1 MSIRARRNNGFQNV
15 DLQTLSYYIGLVVIG
30 WMMIIAATS
39 KGNDLSDLSSE
50 ATKQGFFIIISFV
63 LIVGI
68 SFIEWKFWRTFSYIF
83 YALSILSLIA
93 VLIIGKKVSGATSWF
108 SIGGFSL
115 QPSEFAKFAT
125 CLVMAS
131 FLSSYNANLRI
142 FKTQVIA
149 FGLIT
154 IPIFLI
160 LLQPDAGSAI
170 VFTSFLILFYRLG
183 LSENFYIVS
192 LTITTLFIIAL
203 IYEPYYV
210 VLGFMILGTGIFI
223 YNIKNERRKWAIGFV
238 VLIVGTVLGLHF
250 FHPYY
255 REIFVANFLLIP
267 IVSFNLWRNGKKE
280 LVKFLLPLIIF
291 GGTFAYGANFA
302 FNNILKPHQQS
313 RINVWLNPSKAPS
326 DAIYNLRQSKL
337 TIGSGEL
344 SGKGFLQGTRT
355 KLDFV
360 PEQSTD
366 FIFCTVGEEQGFI
379 GVFGII
385 VLYLLFL
392 YRITVIAE
400 RQRSDFSRNYAY
412 GVAGILF
419 FHFFINIGMTMG
431 LVMIIGIPLPFISY
445 GGSSLLA
452 FSLMIGV
459 LLKLDSNRFSI

>member
-1 MSIRARRNNGFQNV
+1 
-15 DLQTLSYYIGLVVIG
+15 
-30 WMMIIAATS
+30 MIIGTIA
-39 KGNDLSDLSSE
+39 GLY
-50 ATKQGFFIIISFV
+50 FF
-63 LIVGI
+63 
-68 SFIEWKFWRTFSYIF
+68 
-83 YALSILSLIA
+83 
-93 VLIIGKKVSGATSWF
+93 
-108 SIGGFSL
+108 
-115 QPSEFAKFAT
+115 P
-125 CLVMAS
+125 
-131 FLSSYNANLRI
+131 
-142 FKTQVIA
+142 
-149 FGLIT
+149 
-154 IPIFLI
+154 
-160 LLQPDAGSAI
+160 
-170 VFTSFLILFYRLG
+170 LFYQ
-183 LSENFYIVS
+183 
-192 LTITTLFIIAL
+192 
-203 IYEPYYV
+203 
-210 VLGFMILGTGIFI
+210 
-223 YNIKNERRKWAIGFV
+223 
-238 VLIVGTVLGLHF
+238 
-250 FHPYY
+250 
-255 REIFVANFLLIP
+255 EIFVFNFVIIP
-267 IVSFNLWRNGKKE
+267 ILSFVLWRNGRKE
-280 LVKFLLPLIIF
+280 IVKLLLPLIIF

-313 RINVWLNPSKAPS
+313 RINVWLSPSKAPS

-366 FIFCTVGEEQGFI
+366 FIFCTVGEEQGFV

-459 LLKLDSNRFSI
+459 LLKLDSNRYSI

>member
-15 DLQTLSYYIGLVVIG
+15 DLQTLSYYIGLVVVG
-30 WMMIIAATS
+30 WMMIIAATA
-39 KGNDLSDLSSE
+39 KGNDFGELSNE

-125 CLVMAS
+125 CLAMAS
-131 FLSSYNANLRI
+131 YLSSYNANLKI
-142 FKTQVIA
+142 FKSQFIA

-154 IPIFLI
+154 IPIILI

-183 LSENFYIVS
+183 LSENFYIIF
-192 LTITTLFIIAL
+192 LTITALFIIAL

-210 VLGFMILGTGIFI
+210 VLWFMMLGAGIFV
-223 YNIKNERRKWAIGFV
+223 YNIKNDRRRWVIGFA
-238 VLIVGTVLGLHF
+238 LMIAGTVLGLYF
-250 FHPYY
+250 FRTYH

-267 IVSFNLWRNGKKE
+267 ILSFNLWRNGKKE
-280 LVKFLLPLIIF
+280 LVKLLLPLIIF

-366 FIFCTVGEEQGFI
+366 FIFCTIGEEQGFI

-459 LLKLDSNRFSI
+459 LLKLDSNRYSI

>member
-1 MSIRARRNNGFQNV
+1 MSIRARRNSGFQNV
-15 DLQTLSYYIGLVVIG
+15 DLQTLSYYIGLVAVGWIMIVSATAKEGGFWELSGEASKQAIFIG
-30 WMMIIAATS
+30 
-39 KGNDLSDLSSE
+39 L
-50 ATKQGFFIIISFV
+50 SFV

-68 SFIEWKFWRTFSYIF
+68 SFIEWKFWRTISYVA

-93 VLIIGKKVSGATSWF
+93 VLFIGKKVSGATSWF

-125 CLVMAS
+125 CLAMAS
-131 FLSSYNANLRI
+131 YLSSYNANLRV
-142 FKTQVIA
+142 FKSQLIA
-149 FGLIT
+149 FSLFIV
-154 IPIFLI
+154 PIVLI

-192 LTITTLFIIAL
+192 LTITALFIVAL

-210 VLGFMILGTGIFI
+210 ILGFIMVGAGIFI
-223 YNIKNERRKWAIGFV
+223 FNIKKERRKWVIGFL
-238 VLIVGTVLGLHF
+238 VLILGTVLGLNY

-255 REIFVANFLLIP
+255 KEIFAINFLLIP
-267 IVSFNLWRNGKKE
+267 VLSFNLWRNGRKE
-280 LVKFLLPLIIF
+280 LVSLLLPLIIF
-291 GGTFAYGANFA
+291 GGLFAYGANFA

-344 SGKGFLQGTRT
+344 YGKGFLQGVRT
-355 KLDFV
+355 KLNYV

-366 FIFCTVGEEQGFI
+366 FIFCTIGEEQGFV

-385 VLYLLFL
+385 ALYVLFL
-392 YRITVIAE
+392 FRITIIAE

-419 FHFFINIGMTMG
+419 LHFFINIGMTMG

>member
-1 MSIRARRNNGFQNV
+1 M
-15 DLQTLSYYIGLVVIG
+15 
-30 WMMIIAATS
+30 
-39 KGNDLSDLSSE
+39 
-50 ATKQGFFIIISFV
+50 
-63 LIVGI
+63 GI
-68 SFIEWKFWRTFSYIF
+68 SFIEWKFWRTFSYVF
-83 YALSILSLIA
+83 YALSIFSLIA

-125 CLVMAS
+125 CLAMAS
-131 FLSSYNANLRI
+131 FLSSYNANLKI
-142 FKTQVIA
+142 FKSQLIA

-154 IPIFLI
+154 IPIILI

-183 LSENFYIVS
+183 LSENFYIVF
-192 LTITTLFIIAL
+192 LTLTTLFIIAL
-203 IYEPYYV
+203 IYDPYYV
-210 VLGFMILGTGIFI
+210 ILGFMMTGTGIFI
-223 YNIKNERRKWAIGFV
+223 YNLKNEKRIWIIGFT
-238 VLIVGTVLGLHF
+238 LMIIGTIAGLYF
-250 FHPYY
+250 FPLFYQ
-255 REIFVANFLLIP
+255 EIFVFNFVIIP
-267 IVSFNLWRNGKKE
+267 ILSFVLWRNGRKE
-280 LVKFLLPLIIF
+280 IVKLLLPLIIF

-313 RINVWLNPSKAPS
+313 RINVWLSPSKAPS

-366 FIFCTVGEEQGFI
+366 FIFCTVGEEQGFV

-459 LLKLDSNRFSI
+459 LLKLDSNRYSI

>member
-1 MSIRARRNNGFQNV
+1 
-15 DLQTLSYYIGLVVIG
+15 
-30 WMMIIAATS
+30 
-39 KGNDLSDLSSE
+39 
-50 ATKQGFFIIISFV
+50 
-63 LIVGI
+63 
-68 SFIEWKFWRTFSYIF
+68 
-83 YALSILSLIA
+83 
-93 VLIIGKKVSGATSWF
+93 VSGATSWF

-115 QPSEFAKFAT
+115 QPSEFAKFTTA
-125 CLVMAS
+125 LAMAS
-131 FLSSYNANLRI
+131 YLSSYNANLRI
-142 FKTQVIA
+142 FKSQVIA
-149 FGLIT
+149 FGLIAV
-154 IPIFLI
+154 PIVLI
-160 LLQPDAGSAI
+160 LMQPDAGSAI

-183 LSENFYIVS
+183 
-192 LTITTLFIIAL
+192 
-203 IYEPYYV
+203 
-210 VLGFMILGTGIFI
+210 
-223 YNIKNERRKWAIGFV
+223 
-238 VLIVGTVLGLHF
+238 
-250 FHPYY
+250 
-255 REIFVANFLLIP
+255 
-267 IVSFNLWRNGKKE
+267 NLWRNGRKE

-291 GGTFAYGANFA
+291 GGAFAYGANFA

-366 FIFCTVGEEQGFI
+366 FIFCTIGEEQGFV

-385 VLYLLFL
+385 ALYLLFL

>member
-15 DLQTLSYYIGLVVIG
+15 DLQTLSYYIGLVIVG

-39 KGNDLSDLSSE
+39 KSNDLSDLSSE
-50 ATKQGFFIIISFV
+50 ATKQGFFILISFV
-63 LIVGI
+63 LIVGV
-68 SFIEWKFWRTFSYIF
+68 SFIDWKFWRTFSYIF
-83 YALSILSLIA
+83 YSFSILSLIV
-93 VLIIGKKVSGATSWF
+93 VLIFGKNINGATSWF

-125 CLVMAS
+125 CLAMAS
-131 FLSSYNANLRI
+131 FLSSYNANLKI
-142 FKTQVIA
+142 FKSQVIA
-149 FGLIT
+149 FGLMIV
-154 IPIFLI
+154 PIFLI

-192 LTITTLFIIAL
+192 LTISALFIIAL

-210 VLGFMILGTGIFI
+210 ILGFMTLGAGIFI
-223 YNIKNERRKWAIGFV
+223 YNIKNERRRWVIGFTL
-238 VLIVGTVLGLHF
+238 LIVGTFLGLHF
-250 FHPYY
+250 FELYK

-280 LVKFLLPLIIF
+280 IVKFLLPLIIF
-291 GGTFAYGANFA
+291 GGTLTYGANFA

-366 FIFCTVGEEQGFI
+366 FIFCTIGEEQGFI

>member
-15 DLQTLSYYIGLVVIG
+15 DLQTLSYYIGLVVVG

-39 KGNDLSDLSSE
+39 KGSDLSNLSSE
-50 ATKQGFFIIISFV
+50 ATKQGFFIIVSFV
-63 LIVGI
+63 LIVI
-68 SFIEWKFWRTFSYIF
+68 VSFIEWKFWRTFSYIF

-115 QPSEFAKFAT
+115 QPSEFAKFTT
-125 CLVMAS
+125 CLAMAS
-131 FLSSYNANLRI
+131 FLSSYNANLKI
-142 FKTQVIA
+142 FKSQVIA

-154 IPIFLI
+154 IPIILI

-192 LTITTLFIIAL
+192 LTITTLFIMAL

-210 VLGFMILGTGIFI
+210 VLGFMMLGGGIFI
-223 YNIKNERRKWAIGFV
+223 YNVKNERRKWAIGFTL
-238 VLIVGTVLGLHF
+238 LILGTILGLHF

-255 REIFVANFLLIP
+255 REIFVANFLLVP
-267 IVSFNLWRNGKKE
+267 IVSFNLWRNGRKE

-366 FIFCTVGEEQGFI
+366 FIFCTIGEEQGFI

-385 VLYLLFL
+385 ALYLLFL

>member
-15 DLQTLSYYIGLVVIG
+15 DLQTLSYYLGLVVVG
-30 WMMIIAATS
+30 WMMIIAATA
-39 KGNDLSDLSSE
+39 KGNDFGEFSSE
-50 ATKQGFFIIISFV
+50 ATKQGFFIIVSFV
-63 LIVGI
+63 LIVGV

-125 CLVMAS
+125 CLAMAS

-142 FKTQVIA
+142 FKSQVIA
-149 FGLIT
+149 FGLIA
-154 IPIFLI
+154 IPIILI

-183 LSENFYIVS
+183 LSENFYIIF
-192 LTITTLFIIAL
+192 LTITALFIIAL
-203 IYEPYYV
+203 IYKPYYV
-210 VLGFMILGTGIFI
+210 ILGFMTLGTGIFI
-223 YNIKNERRKWAIGFV
+223 FNIKNERQKWAIGFAL
-238 VLIVGTVLGLHF
+238 LIIATILGLYF

-255 REIFVANFLLIP
+255 REIFVANVILIP
-267 IVSFNLWRNGKKE
+267 IVAFNLWRNGKKE
-280 LVKFLLPLIIF
+280 LVKLLLPLIIF

-360 PEQSTD
+360 PVQSTD
-366 FIFCTVGEEQGFI
+366 FIFCTIGEEQGFI